1 MGQRPKLLNFSS
13 LSEGRAYQ
21 LANPIGHRK
30 DGRPIL
36 MVAGGSG
43 EDDDDED
50 DDTSG
55 ATVPIGKYLRTQN
68 RMKAADRR
76 ANTAEAKVA
85 ELEPIAAK
93 VPELEK
99 QVEKGEEQIKKLR
112 IDNAFLTSDVDWVD
126 AEAALRLVDLSE
138 VEIKDDGT
146 VKGLKEALE
155 ALAKAKPYLVKPA
168 AEEEGKGKKG
178 KGKGKAGKEQ
188 DGDDDEDLD
197 EEDED
202 EDDEDDDED
211 EEDDDNTSGAAG
223 RPLKSVQGGASGTS
237 TGSGKRRRKSK
248 GPTDEELFRK
258 YRI

>member
-1 MGQRPKLLNFSS
+1 MGQRPKLLNFRT
-13 LSEGRAYQ
+13 LSEGREYQ
-21 LANPIGHRK
+21 LKNPIGYRK

-36 MVAGGSG
+36 LVAGGSG
-43 EDDDDED
+43 EDDDEDD

-55 ATVPIGKYLRTQN
+55 ATVPVGKFLRTQN

-76 ANTAEAKVA
+76 ANTAEARIA

-99 QVEKGEEQIKKLR
+99 QVEGHAETIKKLR
-112 IDNAFLTSDVDWVD
+112 IDNAFLTSDVEWVD

-155 ALAKAKPYLVKPA
+155 ALAKDKSYLVKPK
-168 AEEEGKGKKG
+168 EDEGKGKRG
-178 KGKGKAGKEQ
+178 KKKVSKDE
-188 DGDDDEDLD
+188 DVDDEDLD

-202 EDDEDDDED
+202 EDDEDDEDEDED
-211 EEDDDNTSGAAG
+211 EEEDKGASGT
-223 RPLKSVQGGASGTS
+223 RVKPLKSVQGGVSGTS
-237 TGSGKRRRKSK
+237 TGSGKRKRKRT
-248 GPTDEELFRK
+248 GPTDEELMRR

>member
-21 LANPIGHRK
+21 LANPIGYRK
-30 DGRPIL
+30 DGTPIL
-36 MVAGGSG
+36 MIAGGSG
-43 EDDDDED
+43 EDDDDD
-50 DDTSG
+50 DDDASG
-55 ATVPIGKYLRTQN
+55 ATVPIARYLKTQN

-76 ANTAEAKVA
+76 ANTAEARVA

-99 QVEKGEEQIKKLR
+99 QVEAEKEAVRKLR
-112 IDNAFLTSDVDWVD
+112 IDNAFLTSDVEWVD

-146 VKGLKEALE
+146 VKGLKEALA
-155 ALAKAKPYLVKPA
+155 ALAEKKPYLVKQK
-168 AEEEGKGKKG
+168 EDEGKGKK
-178 KGKGKAGKEQ
+178 KKAKDE
-188 DGDDDEDLD
+188 DIDDE
-197 EEDED
+197 ED
-202 EDDEDDDED
+202 EDDEDSDEDDDDED
-211 EEDDDNTSGAAG
+211 DEDAEDTSGASG

-237 TGSGKRRRKSK
+237 TGSGKRRKRKSN
-248 GPTDEELFRK
+248 GPTDDELMRR

>member
-21 LANPIGHRK
+21 LANPIGYRK

-43 EDDDDED
+43 EDDDDDD

-55 ATVPIGKYLRTQN
+55 ATVPIGKFLKTQN

-76 ANTAEAKVA
+76 ANTAEAKIA

-99 QVEKGEEQIKKLR
+99 QVEKGAEQIKKLR
-112 IDNAFLTSDVDWVD
+112 IDNAFLTSDVEWVD

-155 ALAKAKPYLVKPA
+155 ALAKAKPYLVKPKD
-168 AEEEGKGKKG
+168 EEAKGKKG
-178 KGKGKAGKEQ
+178 KGKGKAGEN
-188 DGDDDEDLD
+188 DEEVDDEESD
-197 EEDED
+197 EESDEDEDED
-202 EDDEDDDED
+202 EDDEATDD
-211 EEDDDNTSGAAG
+211 TSGAAG

-237 TGSGKRRRKSK
+237 TGSGKRGRKTK
-248 GPTDEELFRK
+248 GPTDEELFRR